1 MQIKSIFA
9 GNTLALVA
17 LAATFTLTTAPSFAQ
32 SAGDT
37 ILSAGWLHIAP
48 QDSSTPL
55 TSTSSTVP
63 SFSNTLAGSGATAE
77 SSNTVG
83 LSISNFLTDNWAAVL
98 DIGIPPKYKLNG
110 TGSLASAGRI
120 GTAKQWAPAVLGKY
134 YFGAPNAQWR
144 PSLGFGFARVS
155 YTDIELTGAFQQNLG
170 ARLGNPNAVTT
181 ANLSNSWAPVFNAG
195 LSYAINKDWYAN
207 LSVSYLKLKTDG
219 NLTTVTNGPLGNVT
233 SKTTLTL
240 DPLVT
245 YLNVG
250 YRF

>member
-1 MQIKSIFA
+1 MQIKSAFA
-9 GNTLALVA
+9 GNTLALVV
-17 LAATFTLTTAPSFAQ
+17 LAAATLITAPSFAQ

-37 ILSAGWLHIAP
+37 VLTAGWLRIAP

-63 SFSNTLAGSGATAE
+63 SFSNTVAGSGATAE
-77 SSNTVG
+77 SSNTLG
-83 LSISNFLTDNWAAVL
+83 FSISNFLTDNWAVAL

-120 GTAKQWAPAVLGKY
+120 GTAKQWAPALLGKY

-155 YTDIELTGAFQQNLG
+155 YTDIELTGAFQQYIG
-170 ARLGNPNAVTT
+170 QRFGNPNFVTT
-181 ANLSNSWAPVFNAG
+181 ANLSNSWAPIFNAG
-195 LSYAINKDWYAN
+195 ISYAINKDWYAN
-207 LSVSYLKLKTDG
+207 FSVSYLKLKTDG